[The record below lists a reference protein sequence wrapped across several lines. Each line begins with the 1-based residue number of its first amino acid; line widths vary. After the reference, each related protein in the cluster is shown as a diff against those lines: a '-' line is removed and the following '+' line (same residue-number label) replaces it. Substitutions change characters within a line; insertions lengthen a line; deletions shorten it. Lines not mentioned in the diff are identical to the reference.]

1 MGTGAGL
8 MLAPPTRLS
17 PVEGPALKEDSEKEH
32 AWHPTHLHLI
42 VLRACCLRPKSAT
55 GTSNPYV
62 VIQLQKQRFRT
73 SVAPH
78 NLSPEWHE
86 ECTLQLPAVLDDSE
100 EHGLVLTVMHNSLHH
115 FNQFLGRV
123 CLPLAQ
129 LFLDKTKRKNE
140 WFVLQSRPGRKEKTR
155 GKLQLDIQFLQISS
169 PVSETAIN
177 SRGPRALFSR
187 FCGSKKGKRYK
198 VYKETPSQSSS
209 LANDDSSS
217 SSVNTELE
225 ASVVKSGPRSGSTL
239 HMVADNHNF
248 VTLLALPYPIAISFG
263 KKPTSKTQLQKL
275 ISCNYKELS
284 SDAMNTNQSEH
295 PSSLEQFSSIFS
307 QQPKKKSKPLKEER
321 SPEAAGIS
329 MEAWQASLP
338 PLHVAGPS
346 HIPSRAQTL
355 QPSTMSLQQTTSSST
370 ISSVPGHLRRCRMR
384 LHRSYQFCRRC
395 FGFSS

>member
-1 MGTGAGL
+1 MERDPNQGGTKATAGL
-8 MLAPPTRLS
+8 
-17 PVEGPALKEDSEKEH
+17 KEASEKEQP
-32 AWHPTHLHLI
+32 WYPTHLHLV
-42 VLRACCLRPKSAT
+42 VLQACCLRPKSTT

-73 SVAPH
+73 SVAHH
-78 NLSPEWHE
+78 NLNPEWHE
-86 ECTLQLPAVLDDSE
+86 ECTLQLPTVLDDSE
-100 EHGLVLTVMHNSLHH
+100 EHGLVLTVMHNSVHH

-140 WFVLQSRPGRKEKTR
+140 WFMLQSRPGKKEKIR

-169 PVSETAIN
+169 PISETAIS
-177 SRGPRALFSR
+177 SRGPRAFFSR

-225 ASVVKSGPRSGSTL
+225 ASVVTSGPRSGSTL
-239 HMVADNHNF
+239 HMVA
-248 VTLLALPYPIAISFG
+248 AISVG

-284 SDAMNTNQSEH
+284 SDAVNTNQSEH

-346 HIPSRAQTL
+346 HMPPRAQTL
-355 QPSTMSLQQTTSSST
+355 QPSTVSLQQTTSSST

-384 LHRSYQFCRRC
+384 LHRSYRFCRRC
-395 FGFSS
+395 FGFRT